1 MIQLVSLQVH
11 HILTAINSNLE
22 ELCELPLPKL
32 RRKVKHLPSEDLV
45 LLRKWRRT
53 LKCRQDAKMA
63 RTKKDSKI
71 QQLEELQATQKFN
84 HSMEISNLQIE
95 LNKAN
100 VEIQELRAMYE
111 RTKSIR
117 AQFHEFFSMM
127 KGIQQMFETMLE
139 FKSKFETT
147 VDSISVGFECA
158 AFGQTTT
165 LCHNQEDQPLN
176 LCKNASNRLL

>member
-1 MIQLVSLQVH
+1 M
-11 HILTAINSNLE
+11 
-22 ELCELPLPKL
+22 
-32 RRKVKHLPSEDLV
+32 KHLPSEDQK

-63 RTKKDSKI
+63 RTKKESKI

-84 HSMEISNLQIE
+84 HSMELSNLQIE
-95 LNKAN
+95 LHKAN

-111 RTKSIR
+111 RTKSVR

-127 KGIQQMFETMLE
+127 KGIQQMFDTMLE

-158 AFGQTTT
+158 SFGH
-165 LCHNQEDQPLN
+165 CHNQEEQPLN
-176 LCKNASNRLL
+176 LCKNASNRRL

>member
-1 MIQLVSLQVH
+1 MKD
-11 HILTAINSNLE
+11 
-22 ELCELPLPKL
+22 LPP
-32 RRKVKHLPSEDLV
+32 EDQT

-53 LKCRQDAKMA
+53 LKCRKDAKDA
-63 RTKKDSKI
+63 RTKKESKI

-100 VEIQELRAMYE
+100 VEIQKLRNNHE
-111 RTKSIR
+111 RTKIII
-117 AQFHEFFSMM
+117 AQYHEFFSMM

-165 LCHNQEDQPLN
+165 TVCHHNQEDQPLN